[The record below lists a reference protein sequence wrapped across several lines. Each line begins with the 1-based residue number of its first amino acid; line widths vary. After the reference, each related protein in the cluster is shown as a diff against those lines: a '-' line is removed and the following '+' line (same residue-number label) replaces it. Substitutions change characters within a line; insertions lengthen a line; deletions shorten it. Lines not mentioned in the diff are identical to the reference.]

1 MILVKIC
8 FRLTGFMRI
17 ISVNDKAQVIDL
29 ADVDSAK
36 YLKKILTLTLTKSN
50 LRNNLIFHI
59 PNIQPDINHEY
70 FSNAPQIH
78 L

>member
-1 MILVKIC
+1 MIYQTSDLFKNILHSNTLKDSWLNAMILVKIC

-36 YLKKILTLTLTKSN
+36 YLKKIL
-50 LRNNLIFHI
+50 
-59 PNIQPDINHEY
+59 NIYISMKVE
-70 FSNAPQIH
+70 
-78 L
+78 